1 MSAATYPVDT
11 GHEAN
16 ASETALPIL
25 PGSATVNTPPDRLPK
40 DVPVAIP
47 ASQLY
52 YWTGA
57 WQQGEREALEAIKR
71 GDSRDFDDPRDAIRW
86 LLSAE
91 D

>member
-1 MSAATYPVDT
+1 MSAETYPVDA

-16 ASETALPIL
+16 VSETMLPIL
-25 PGSATVNTPPDRLPK
+25 PDSAALNTPPDRLPH
-40 DVPVAIP
+40 DVPAAIP

-57 WQQGEREALEAIKR
+57 WQRGEREALDEIER
-71 GDSRDFDDPRDAIRW
+71 GEGRYFDNPRDAIRW
-86 LLSAE
+86 LLSSE